1 MSDEEPK
8 PEKKKRGFAARP
20 EFINRSGMTSK
31 AKKQSHR
38 NVEKRMVIAAK
49 ALRAQE
55 LMVDALLKDMQDNPS
70 GIVEQIKPAVNAL
83 IADLL
88 DRSEGKAKQA
98 IDVTSDGESIKQ
110 DISAEVLA
118 ALRAKHGPKSD

>member
-1 MSDEEPK
+1 MSDEEQK
-8 PEKKKRGFAARP
+8 PEKQKRGFAARP

-38 NVEKRMVIAAK
+38 NVEKRMLIAAK

-55 LMVDALLKDMQDNPS
+55 LMVDALLKDMQDNPDD
-70 GIVEQIKPAVNAL
+70 VLEHIKPAVNAL

-98 IDVTSDGESIKQ
+98 IDLSSEDGSMSPRGM
-110 DISAEVLA
+110 DAFY
-118 ALRAKHGPKSD
+118 AKLKGNE

>member
-8 PEKKKRGFAARP
+8 QEKQKRGFAARP

-38 NVEKRMVIAAK
+38 NVEKRMLIAAK

-55 LMVDALLKDMQDNPS
+55 LMVDALLKDMSDNPD
-70 GIVEQIKPAVNAL
+70 GIVDQIRPAVNAL

-88 DRSEGKAKQA
+88 DRAEGKAKQA
-98 IDVTSDGESIKQ
+98 IDLSSEDGSMSPRGM
-110 DISAEVLA
+110 DAFY
-118 ALRAKHGPKSD
+118 AKLKGNE